1 MWHWLTTSDFL
12 AVHSQQHCG
21 MGADDEVIVNV
32 QVVSCAGSLRLNA
45 MSVTAASVIS
55 VCTHINFLF
64 LDGML
69 GGWRAVGASVSS
81 HISICKHT
89 RR

>member
-1 MWHWLTTSDFL
+1 
-12 AVHSQQHCG
+12 

-32 QVVSCAGSLRLNA
+32 QVVGCAGSLRLNA
-45 MSVTAASVIS
+45 MSVTAASVLS

-69 GGWRAVGASVSS
+69 GGWRAVGLPPFPPIFLSVNT
-81 HISICKHT
+81 HADNVT
-89 RR
+89 